1 MYSTTHTA
9 HTNTTA
15 TDRAGAGLVSSL
27 RLRGAGSCLLACVIL
42 TAVAGGG
49 LASPP
54 ATAAEPESPAA
65 EKAEVQALRQEL
77 AQQGAIL
84 QKLLAQQ
91 AASLPPQAQPSAAP
105 TLQTHRPADEADN
118 TQPLASAPTSPAK
131 GDVTAKKN
139 ADEEPVPGDASVIP
153 SPATRPAHSGVNPV
167 STTTQNEVIPSTS
180 SSVTAPA
187 EAENAA
193 AQSVSSTG
201 QIPVQDESGRRAYA
215 SGVSLAYDMKQSL
228 AQQKSLGITLPVSL
242 LMAGLQD
249 ALSGRPLRMADQDIQ
264 STLSALNS
272 DFSTRLQERRTEE
285 VARGRAFWTE
295 FRRKK
300 DTVRD
305 AGSLYLIDKKGSG
318 RLHTSDMATLLVTGR
333 LPDGTV
339 FDGSGE
345 AGLARKVRV
354 GAMLPAIAIGLQKVG
369 AGGHLTVVVP
379 PEKGYGDMGLPP
391 SIPGGATLIFD
402 ITVKGVNDAS

>member
-1 MYSTTHTA
+1 MYPTINSA
-9 HTNTTA
+9 HTDTTA
-15 TDRAGAGLVSSL
+15 AERVEAGLVSSI
-27 RLRGAGSCLLACVIL
+27 RLRGAGTSLLACMIL
-42 TAVAGGG
+42 TAVAGGVQ
-49 LASPP
+49 ASPP
-54 ATAAEPESPAA
+54 ATAAESESPAA

-77 AQQGAIL
+77 AKQGTIL
-84 QKLLAQQ
+84 QKLVAQQ
-91 AASLPPQAQPSAAP
+91 AASLPPQAQPSADP
-105 TLQTHRPADEADN
+105 TLQTQRPADEADN
-118 TQPLASAPTSPAK
+118 TQPVASPATPPSK
-131 GDVTAKKN
+131 EDVTAKKS
-139 ADEEPVPGDASVIP
+139 ADKEPVPGDASDIS
-153 SPATRPAHSGVNPV
+153 SPATSPAHSGVNPV
-167 STTTQNEVIPSTS
+167 STTTQNEMIPSTS
-180 SSVTAPA
+180 SSVTQPA

-193 AQSVSSTG
+193 AHSVSSTD
-201 QIPVQDESGRRAYA
+201 QISIQDESGRRAYA

-228 AQQKSLGITLPVSL
+228 AQQKSLGITLPASL

-272 DFSTRLQERRTEE
+272 DFSTRLQERRAEE
-285 VARGRAFWTE
+285 VARGRAFRTE
-295 FRRKK
+295 FRRIKG
-300 DTVRD
+300 TVSD

-318 RLHTSDMATLLVTGR
+318 RLRTSDMATLLITGR

-339 FDGSGE
+339 FEGSGE
-345 AGLARKVRV
+345 AGQASKVKV
-354 GAMLPAIAIGLQKVG
+354 GAMLPAIAIGLQMVG